1 MDTTKLSKFK
11 LPSLAKSLTDIYD
24 KYILHC
30 VSQGRIVSIV
40 TRLHNR
46 GVVVPFLVGS
56 RDFSV
61 LQSVEISSGAHPPSY
76 LMETRDSFP
85 ESKAVIV

>member
-1 MDTTKLSKFK
+1 MADL
-11 LPSLAKSLTDIYD
+11 YN

-46 GVVVPFLVGS
+46 GIVIPFLVGS

-61 LQSVEISSGAHPPSY
+61 LQNVEISPGAHPPSY
-76 LMETRDSFP
+76 LMGTRDFFP
-85 ESKAVIV
+85 RSKAVVV